1 MNTSRTRKTLV
12 VPVILLAMT
21 GLAACG
27 SDADT
32 SSDTS
37 SDSAS
42 DTSTSAGSDDAGADT
57 ETGTLA
63 LTADGSNAGKCAV
76 PSAES
81 LATFDTAFAGT
92 VTSIDGGTATLSVD
106 EWYAGA
112 GADTVTVDT
121 PSQDLQDLLM
131 AVDFEEGQ
139 TYLVSAQDDR
149 VTLCGFSAE
158 KTPELEALYAQAF
171 PA

>member
-1 MNTSRTRKTLV
+1 VNTSRTRKTLV

-27 SDADT
+27 ADEFADT
-32 SSDTS
+32 STADT
-37 SDSAS
+37 
-42 DTSTSAGSDDAGADT
+42 TTSAGSDDAGADT
-57 ETGTLA
+57 ETATLA
-63 LTADGSNAGKCAV
+63 LTADGSTAGKCAV
-76 PSAES
+76 PSAEA

-92 VTSIDGGTATLSVD
+92 VTSIEGGTATLSVD

-121 PSQDLQDLLM
+121 PSDDLQDLLM
-131 AVDFEEGQ
+131 AVDFQEGQ

-158 KTPELEALYAQAF
+158 KTPELEALYAEAF
-171 PA
+171 SA

>member
-1 MNTSRTRKTLV
+1 MNTSRTRKSLV

-32 SSDTS
+32 SDTS

-42 DTSTSAGSDDAGADT
+42 DTSTSAGSDDAGGHGGRHPRPDR
-57 ETGTLA
+57 GRIDRRQVRGPVGRVLGH
-63 LTADGSNAGKCAV
+63 LRHRLRRHGH
-76 PSAES
+76 
-81 LATFDTAFAGT
+81 L
-92 VTSIDGGTATLSVD
+92 IDGGTATLSVD

-121 PSQDLQDLLM
+121 PSKDLQDLLM
-131 AVDFEEGQ
+131 AVDFQEGQ